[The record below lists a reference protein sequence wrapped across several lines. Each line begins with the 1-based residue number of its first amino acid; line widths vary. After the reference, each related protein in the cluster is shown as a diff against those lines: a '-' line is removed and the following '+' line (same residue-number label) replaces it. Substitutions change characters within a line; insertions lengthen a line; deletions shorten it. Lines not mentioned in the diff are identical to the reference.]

1 LSKIIFVTNPS
12 KQHTP
17 RLVLSLSKIFNGK
30 IYWLSSIL
38 FNPPFFLRKW
48 AFFQQRKSLLIPVS
62 QMIVPGYWWLRE
74 IILRLFLHGE
84 SRNFIRDRLHDF
96 WVCRQV
102 KKYQPQIFIGSEKSC
117 KNSFHLVKKY
127 KGICILD
134 LAQIHVYD
142 LKIIRHK
149 FAFLKNEWGNDFLFD
164 KIQKIKLM
172 EYELADIILVISLKM
187 KVSLLKYGISPNK
200 ILLIYLGFDPQ
211 IFYQKIQYPVPVNHS
226 LKLIF
231 VGNLSEAKGISFLLK
246 LMEKLAGFPISLTLI
261 GSNTRSFISKTNLP
275 NIFFGGIKDQ
285 YSVANYLHKA
295 DVFVFPSYLD
305 SWGMAVIEAMA
316 CGLPVIVS
324 DEVGASECI
333 DDKTGFILP
342 HIENQWINAILIL
355 LYNPNLTRQM
365 GVQAAMN
372 VSSFTWENY
381 QSEVMQRLEKVI
393 HGM

>member
-1 LSKIIFVTNPS
+1 
-12 KQHTP
+12 
-17 RLVLSLSKIFNGK
+17 
-30 IYWLSSIL
+30 
-38 FNPPFFLRKW
+38 
-48 AFFQQRKSLLIPVS
+48 
-62 QMIVPGYWWLRE
+62 MIVPGYWWLRE

-102 KKYQPQIFIGSEKSC
+102 KKYQPQILIGSEKSC
-117 KNSFHLVKKY
+117 KNSFLLVKKY

-149 FAFLKNEWGNDFLFD
+149 YAFLKNEWGNDFLFE

-172 EYELADIILVISLKM
+172 EYDLADIILVISIKM
-187 KVSLLKYGISPNK
+187 KVSLLKACISPNK
-200 ILLIYLGFDPQ
+200 ILLIYLGFDPHV
-211 IFYQKIQYPVPVNHS
+211 FYRKIQYPVTVNYS

-231 VGNLSEAKGISFLLK
+231 VGNLSEAKGITFLLK
-246 LMEKLAGFPISLTLI
+246 LMERLTDFPISLTLI
-261 GSNTRSFISKTNLP
+261 GSNALSFSGRTNHP
-275 NIFFGGIKDQ
+275 NISFSGILDQ
-285 YSVANYLHKA
+285 LSVADYLRNA

-324 DEVGASECI
+324 EEVGASECI
-333 DDKTGFILP
+333 DDKVGFILP
-342 HIENQWINAILIL
+342 HIESQWINAILIL
-355 LYNPNLTRQM
+355 LNNPTLTRQM

-372 VSSFTWENY
+372 VSSFTWKNY
-381 QSEVMQRLEKVI
+381 GSHVIQGLEKVI

>member
-1 LSKIIFVTNPS
+1 V
-12 KQHTP
+12 
-17 RLVLSLSKIFNGK
+17 FNGK
-30 IYWLSSIL
+30 IHWLSSIL

-48 AFFQQRKSLLIPVS
+48 PFFQQRKGLLVPVN
-62 QMIVPGYWWLRE
+62 QMMVPSYWWLRE

-84 SRNFIRDRLHDF
+84 SRNFMRDRLHDF

-102 KKYQPQIFIGSEKSC
+102 KKHQPQILIGSEKSC
-117 KNSFHLVKKY
+117 KNSFLLVKKY

-149 FAFLKNEWGNDFLFD
+149 YSFLRKEWGSPFLFD
-164 KIQKIKLM
+164 KIQKVKLI

-187 KVSLLKYGISPNK
+187 KVSLLKSGISPNK

-211 IFYQKIQYPVPVNHS
+211 LFYRKIQYPVPDNHS

-231 VGNLSEAKGISFLLK
+231 VGNLSEAKGVLFLLK
-246 LMEKLAGFPISLTLI
+246 IMERLIDFPISLTFI
-261 GSNTRSFISKTNLP
+261 GSNARSFSGKTNLP

-285 YSVANYLHKA
+285 YSVADYLRQA

-305 SWGMAVIEAMA
+305 SWGMAVVEAMA

-324 DEVGASECI
+324 EEVGASECI
-333 DDKTGFILP
+333 DNKVGFILP
-342 HIENQWINAILIL
+342 LIEDQWVNAMLTL
-355 LYNPNLTRQM
+355 LYNPTLTKKM
-365 GVQAAMN
+365 GVQAAIN
-372 VSSFTWENY
+372 VSSFTWKNY
-381 QSEVMQRLEKVI
+381 ESDISKRLEKVI
-393 HGM
+393 TSPKYPK

>member
-17 RLVLSLSKIFNGK
+17 HLVLSLSKVFKGK
-30 IYWLSSIL
+30 LYWLSSIL

-48 AFFQQRKSLLIPVS
+48 PFFQQRKSLLIPVS
-62 QMIVPGYWWLRE
+62 QMIIPGYWWLRE

-84 SRNFIRDRLHDF
+84 CRNFVRDRLHDF
-96 WVCRQV
+96 WVSRQV
-102 KKYQPQIFIGSEKSC
+102 KKYQPQILIGSEKSC
-117 KNSFHLVKKY
+117 KNSFLSVKKY

-134 LAQIHVYD
+134 LAQLHVYD

-149 FAFLKNEWGNDFLFD
+149 YSFLKKEWGSTFLFD

-187 KVSLLKYGISPNK
+187 KVSLLKSGILPNK
-200 ILLIYLGFDPQ
+200 ILLIYLGFDSQ
-211 IFYQKIQYPVPVNHS
+211 IFYRKIQYPVPNYHS

-231 VGNLSEAKGISFLLK
+231 VGNLSEAKGITFLLK

-261 GSNTRSFISKTNLP
+261 GSNARSFSSKTNLP

-285 YSVANYLHKA
+285 SSVANYLQKA

-305 SWGMAVIEAMA
+305 SWGLAVIEAMA
-316 CGLPVIVS
+316 CGLPVIAS
-324 DEVGASECI
+324 EEVGASECI
-333 DDKTGFILP
+333 DDNVGFILP

-381 QSEVMQRLEKVI
+381 QSDVIQRLEEVI
-393 HGM
+393 NVT